1 MNVQYDLV
9 VDFARPSK
17 SNTIIVSEYDDKTRV
32 CHFTLLNDKQPFS
45 MAEVSTAY
53 ITGRKPDGSAIVI
66 GDREHIRILEDG
78 NGNKINE
85 IEYTITKEIT
95 NDVGNITM
103 QLTLEGG
110 DAKRITSFDFYIL
123 VRNGL
128 YSEDDMTDPD
138 TVQGFRDLLSQS
150 QAVLAKLEQ
159 YTEEATRPNPFPI
172 SITVEDDT
180 VNYTGVEP
188 ATVIIKDVAYISN
201 EDGDIAIDVDILEK
215 SSVEQCRVYAET
227 CADAKVIAEEAIDA
241 TRDISIIATK
251 VSEDAK
257 NTEDHS
263 LEAEGWAIGQQ
274 NGKDVEIG
282 SKYFH
287 NNAKYWSEA
296 AKGDIELDWNGID
309 NKPFNALGEGFD
321 VENNVLESLSDTK
334 VKTNIAGIDNQAA
347 LNQSLY
353 NRVGNL
359 ENDKQNKLTEGTGIK
374 IENDVISVTES
385 STDVSWTQSQ
395 TTGTKVASITIDGE
409 SQDVFVPTV
418 PTQLSQLTSDS
429 THRVVTDTEKAL
441 WNSKSDFNGSYN
453 SLIDKPT
460 IPSALSQ
467 LTPDTN
473 HRTVTDAQ
481 IAQWNEGGSGG
492 ATKLRDLSDVHLTS
506 RETNDILSYQVD
518 AGLGYWTNK
527 QNNPSAMNAEVR
539 IDGGGGTVV
548 YMGTLQTCLDGMCEH
563 IGTLEDGAMQYG
575 TSADFEAVK
584 DLLPVGSEYAIT
596 DDYDVAQNA
605 NVYSLDEVLIGKF
618 LGKNLYRKVYRT
630 SENGISIQTSKT
642 SVDTYVDNKAEIETI
657 ITATILRP
665 TGYGGYGNFT
675 SQGGAYIEDGVI
687 KLYSGTTS
695 ATNITHFV
703 LEYTKVG
710 D

>member
-201 EDGDIAIDVDILEK
+201 EDGDIAIDVDILEA

-241 TRDISIIATK
+241 TRDIGMIATK
-251 VSEDAK
+251 VSEDAEK
-257 NTEDHS
+257 TEAHS

-274 NGKDVEIG
+274 NGEDVEIG
-282 SKYFH
+282 SPYYH

-321 VENNVLESLSDTK
+321 VENNVLESLSDAK

-395 TTGTKVASITIDGE
+395 TTGTKVASISIDGE

-418 PTQLSQLTSDS
+418 PTQLSQLATDS

-467 LTPDTN
+467 LTADAN

-492 ATKLRDLSDVHLTS
+492 ATKLNDLIDVNLSS
-506 RETNDILSYQVD
+506 RNANDILCYQVD

-527 QNNPSAMNAEVR
+527 QNNPSAMNAE
-539 IDGGGGTVV
+539 IHIPGHA
-548 YMGTLQTCLDGMCEH
+548 YYEGTLQSCLDGMCEH

-584 DLLPVGSEYAIT
+584 DLLPVGSEYVIT
-596 DDYDVAQNA
+596 DDYDVAQNT

-618 LGKNLYRKVYRT
+618 FGKNLYRRLWVYNQPLGT
-630 SENGISIQTSKT
+630 STKSTTVPKAGMENIINSLWIRNGDRFGVSHPNVWAVSNNDYLQI
-642 SVDTYVDNKAEIETI
+642 DHFETMSLNSGE
-657 ITATILRP
+657 TAYLAI
-665 TGYGGYGNFT
+665 
-675 SQGGAYIEDGVI
+675 D
-687 KLYSGTTS
+687 
-695 ATNITHFV
+695 
-703 LEYTKVG
+703 YTKVEG
-710 D
+710 